1 LKGFGIEE
9 LPDGIVASGA
19 VLYYL
24 SETQHNK
31 LQHITAIQRIAEDA
45 YVWMDRFT
53 IRNLELYHS
62 YNPNAV
68 TLLDVIDKTLSP
80 MGGRLLKR
88 WLALP
93 LKDLGKIRNRHE
105 VVGYLKDNREVLK
118 TIQQQVK
125 KISDLERLISKIATG
140 KVSPRE
146 VVYLKESL
154 DAIIPIKELALKSEQ
169 PAVKSIGE
177 NLHDCELLREKI
189 KTTLNQEAP
198 SR

>member
-1 LKGFGIEE
+1 LRQEPFCTTCPK
-9 LPDGIVASGA
+9 
-19 VLYYL
+19 
-24 SETQHNK
+24 HNTIGVTY
-31 LQHITAIQRIAEDA
+31 ITTIQRIAEDA

-80 MGGRLLKR
+80 MGGLLKR

-93 LKDLGKIRNRHE
+93 LKDSNKIQAAMRLSLFTRKPGSVAKNAE
-105 VVGYLKDNREVLK
+105 SNKANF
-118 TIQQQVK
+118 
-125 KISDLERLISKIATG
+125 LERLISKIASG

-154 DAIIPIKELALKSEQ
+154 DAIIPIKHGL
-169 PAVKSIGE
+169 
-177 NLHDCELLREKI
+177 
-189 KTTLNQEAP
+189 
-198 SR
+198 

>member
-1 LKGFGIEE
+1 LKEGI
-9 LPDGIVASGA
+9 IASGA
-19 VLYYL
+19 ILYYL

-31 LQHITAIQRIAEDA
+31 VQHITTIQRIAEDA

-93 LKDLGKIRNRHE
+93 LKDSNKIRSRHE
-105 VVGYLKDNREVLK
+105 VVPIYKK
-118 TIQQQVK
+118 TRK
-125 KISDLERLISKIATG
+125 CCKNAKPNKANFRFRA
-140 KVSPRE
+140 
-146 VVYLKESL
+146 
-154 DAIIPIKELALKSEQ
+154 A
-169 PAVKSIGE
+169 
-177 NLHDCELLREKI
+177 HF
-189 KTTLNQEAP
+189 
-198 SR
+198 